1 MIDNRIKQLAD
12 YALAHGLIMHTD
24 YTYTVNRLLHALR
37 LDAYHPTGDDGTT
50 PPLCEIL
57 SALCDEAVA
66 AGIIEADSVVY
77 RDLFD
82 TELMGLLTPRPSIVI
97 DEFRRRYADSPEAAT
112 DYYYQ
117 LSRDTNYIRTDRIA
131 RDCKWTVD
139 SPYGKIDITINL
151 SKPEKDP
158 RAIAAAKLSKPS
170 GYPLCALCP
179 QNEGYAVH

>member
-1 MIDNRIKQLAD
+1 MVLSCIPIIRIPST
-12 YALAHGLIMHTD
+12 G
-24 YTYTVNRLLHALR
+24 LLHALR

-97 DEFRRRYADSPEAAT
+97 DEFRAT
-112 DYYYQ
+112 
-117 LSRDTNYIRTDRIA
+117 LCRLA
-131 RDCKWTVD
+131 R
-139 SPYGKIDITINL
+139 G
-151 SKPEKDP
+151 
-158 RAIAAAKLSKPS
+158 
-170 GYPLCALCP
+170 G
-179 QNEGYAVH
+179 H